1 MTYRLLL
8 AGHDVVGV
16 VGTQHEDCRAFERHL
31 LPWRG
36 ISASWSPLWSVW
48 LEFCKGTSATHRRSA
63 FHLPERGNCRRRV
76 IRPPLGRTPLP
87 PRHGQ
92 GTLPLPSAGPAE
104 KFSGGAPAP
113 QLRSPRVP
121 GLHP

>member
-63 FHLPERGNCRRRV
+63 FHHAVPGHWRRRV
-76 IRPPLGRTPLP
+76 HRLASGPAARRPPHRTGPSPWTVGRP
-87 PRHGQ
+87 
-92 GTLPLPSAGPAE
+92 AGE
-104 KFSGGAPAP
+104 FRG
-113 QLRSPRVP
+113 
-121 GLHP
+121 